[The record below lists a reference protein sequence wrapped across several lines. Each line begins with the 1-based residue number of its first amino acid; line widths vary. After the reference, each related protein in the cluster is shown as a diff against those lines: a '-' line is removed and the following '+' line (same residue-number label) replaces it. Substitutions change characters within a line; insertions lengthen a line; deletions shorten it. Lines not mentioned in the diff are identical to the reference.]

1 MRCTLFSP
9 VVVFRSLIVTR
20 QISGVPLKNCG
31 CYINLSLALQQGV
44 HLRHRA
50 GCAFFLQHPQA
61 HMEGKAC

>member
-9 VVVFRSLIVTR
+9 VVVFRSLTVMR

-44 HLRHRA
+44 HLRHHA
-50 GCAFFLQHPQA
+50 GCAFFLQHPPA
-61 HMEGKAC
+61 NMEEKAC